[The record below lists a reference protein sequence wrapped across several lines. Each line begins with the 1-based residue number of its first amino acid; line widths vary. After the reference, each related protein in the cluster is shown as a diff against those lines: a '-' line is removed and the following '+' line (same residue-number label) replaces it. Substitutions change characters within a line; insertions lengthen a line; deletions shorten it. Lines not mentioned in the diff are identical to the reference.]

1 MNDKEA
7 LKGLSCPRCGGMVP
21 IPEGQAIVICP
32 FCEMRS
38 VVRGENGVRRYQ
50 VPTRVDRAGAEAAF
64 TKFLGSNLAI
74 AGSVR
79 REAKLTEV
87 LLMHLPFWA
96 TWGRALGWVLGR
108 KKVGSGK
115 HRHYEPR
122 EVKVM
127 QEMTWNTAAC
137 EVGEFGV
144 NQISLEGRPLEPFDA
159 NQLHHSGMV
168 FEPTGS
174 AVDALQQARVQFE
187 NAINHKA
194 DIDQVSQSFV
204 RIVHQRQGLVYYPLW
219 VLRYEYRGRTFQ
231 VVVDGFSGEAL
242 YGKAPGS
249 LYFRAGALVGGMA
262 LGAFL
267 SVDVAYLV
275 VAGSSHSDDD
285 TGGFAIAVFVAGLAC
300 MFFSYRRYRYGEHY
314 EFRRRYAQFGG
325 GSWRAALPDSIS
337 QVGDILKKLEN
348 FQ

>member
-1 MNDKEA
+1 MNDKTA

-38 VVRGENGVRRYQ
+38 VIRGENGIRRYQ
-50 VPTRVDRAGAEAAF
+50 VPNQVDRPGAEAAF
-64 TKFLGSNLAI
+64 KKFLGNNMAI
-74 AGSVR
+74 AGSVQ

-87 LLMHLPFWA
+87 LLMHLPFWV

-108 KKVGSGK
+108 KKVGSGE

-122 EVKVM
+122 EVKVT

-144 NQISLEGRPLEPFDA
+144 NQISLEKRPLEPFDA
-159 NQLHHSGMV
+159 DQLHHSGMV

-174 AVDALQQARVQFE
+174 AIDALQQARGQFE
-187 NAINHKA
+187 KDVNQKA

-204 RIVHQRQGLVYYPLW
+204 RIVQQRQGLVYYPLW

-231 VVVDGFSGEAL
+231 VVVDGFSGKVL
-242 YGKAPGS
+242 YGKAPGN
-249 LYFRAGALVGGMA
+249 LYFRAASLVGGMA

-267 SVDVAYLV
+267 SIDVAYLV
-275 VAGSSHSDDD
+275 VSGGDDD
-285 TGGFAIAVFVAGLAC
+285 SFGFALAVFVVGLAS

-314 EFRRRYAQFGG
+314 EFRQSYAKMGSSGDAGAFG
-325 GSWRAALPDSIS
+325 ALK
-337 QVGDILKKLEN
+337 QAGDLLDKLEV
-348 FQ
+348 FR